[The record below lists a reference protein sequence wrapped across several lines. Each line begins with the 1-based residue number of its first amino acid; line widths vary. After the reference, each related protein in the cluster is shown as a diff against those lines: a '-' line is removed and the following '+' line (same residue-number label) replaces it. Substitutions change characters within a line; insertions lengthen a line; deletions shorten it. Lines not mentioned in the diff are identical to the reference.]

1 MVTYMVYRPGDQVYP
16 EAIHSSFYKYPS
28 PSPFPLLF
36 FISPSL
42 SFFLHS
48 PFPIPHLPC
57 SIFIFI
63 TQSSIHPSIHPSS
76 SSSFSSSSPC
86 PCHCPLFTPSLSF
99 SPATA
104 RTSPWCWGPV
114 ALRGEA
120 KTSPCHLFHLLGFV
134 CLLSIPRL
142 LLTGPGATWCRLG
155 SEERD
160 FVTMSACNV
169 LYRLSIFIF
178 RFAVCHLSPAFCSPV
193 PGKPG
198 ADWEVKRGTSS
209 PCLLCNVLCHL
220 SCHMFG
226 HLSPSVGSHLI
237 VVLGSSSPSG

>member
-1 MVTYMVYRPGDQVYP
+1 
-16 EAIHSSFYKYPS
+16 
-28 PSPFPLLF
+28 
-36 FISPSL
+36 
-42 SFFLHS
+42 
-48 PFPIPHLPC
+48 
-57 SIFIFI
+57 
-63 TQSSIHPSIHPSS
+63 
-76 SSSFSSSSPC
+76 
-86 PCHCPLFTPSLSF
+86 
-99 SPATA
+99 TA

-237 VVLGSSSPSG
+237 VVLGSSSPSGEERDVVTMSALQCLLPFHLSCHMFGHLSPSVGSHLIVVLGSSNPSG

>member
-1 MVTYMVYRPGDQVYP
+1 MVYRPGDQVYP
-16 EAIHSSFYKYPS
+16 EAIHSFFYKYPS

-42 SFFLHS
+42 SSFPIS
-48 PFPIPHLPC
+48 RSPIPHLP
-57 SIFIFI
+57 SPALHLHLHRTI
-63 TQSSIHPSIHPSS
+63 IHPSIR
-76 SSSFSSSSPC
+76 SFIIVFFLFLFSPC
-86 PCHCPLFTPSLSF
+86 RCHCLFTPSLPF
-99 SPATA
+99 SPALA
-104 RTSPWCWGPV
+104 RTSSWCWGPV

-120 KTSPCHLFHLLGFV
+120 KTSPCHLFHLWGFV
-134 CLLSIPRL
+134 CLPSIPRL
-142 LLTGPGATWCRLG
+142 LLTGPGATWCRLR

-169 LYRLSIFIF
+169 LYHLSIFIF
-178 RFAVCHLSPAFCSPV
+178 RVLSVCHLSPAFCSPV

-209 PCLLCNVLCHL
+209 PCLLCNVFFHL

-237 VVLGSSSPSG
+237 VVLGSSNPSG